1 MSLDFYLRNRFIP
14 AQDGCVH
21 HLSTHVVLCQIPK
34 SHPQSNFL
42 QCLEGRQK
50 MMDSI
55 PHYFK
60 HLLNKKLNR
69 NLQVL
74 LHHTCLSKHFNG
86 MGSTKKNSS
95 LLAFE
100 TVALIFQDHQLEGCF
115 RHSLEAHSA
124 ATTN

>member
-1 MSLDFYLRNRFIP
+1 MN
-14 AQDGCVH
+14 
-21 HLSTHVVLCQIPK
+21 
-34 SHPQSNFL
+34 
-42 QCLEGRQK
+42 
-50 MMDSI
+50 SI

-86 MGSTKKNSS
+86 MGSTQKNSS